1 VIYKSSN
8 ISLNHIHA
16 EEKGILFYPYF
27 ILAENY
33 LNKIGAV
40 IIFI

>member
-8 ISLNHIHA
+8 FSLNHIHA

-27 ILAENY
+27 ILAEIY
-33 LNKIGAV
+33 IKQK
-40 IIFI
+40 